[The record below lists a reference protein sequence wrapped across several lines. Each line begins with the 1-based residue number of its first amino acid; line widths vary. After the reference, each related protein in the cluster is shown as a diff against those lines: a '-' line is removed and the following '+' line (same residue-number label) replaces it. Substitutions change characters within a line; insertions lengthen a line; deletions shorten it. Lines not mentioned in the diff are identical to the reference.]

1 MALIIQKQFSL
12 NYEVTGG
19 FCRITKAGSMVVNG
33 QSVNYGNSV
42 RVTTTN
48 IIDSDIDPE
57 TGVANTRQEVLNLK
71 ILCQTPQEAGQI
83 VNTLKPLLAKGEP
96 IYFNGGLPSR
106 KQDGSIEVVVEMPKL
121 TKASK

>member
-19 FCRITKAGSMVVNG
+19 ICRITKAGTAVFNG

-42 RVTTTN
+42 RVVTTN
-48 IIDSDIDPE
+48 IIEGDIDPE
-57 TGVANTRQEVLNLK
+57 TNAPSTRQEILNLK
-71 ILCQTPQEAGQI
+71 ILCQTPLEAGQI
-83 VNTLKPLLAKGEP
+83 VNTLNPLLAKGEP
-96 IYFNGGLPSR
+96 IYFSGGLPSR

>member
-12 NYEVTGG
+12 NYEVIGG
-19 FCRITKAGSMVVNG
+19 FCRITKAGTMLTHG
-33 QSVNYGNSV
+33 QNVSYGNSV
-42 RVTTTN
+42 RVVTTN
-48 IIDSDIDPE
+48 IIEGDIDPD
-57 TGVANTRQEVLNLK
+57 TGVASTKQEILNFK

-83 VNTLKPLLAKGEP
+83 ANTLNPLLAKHEP

-106 KQDGSIEVVVEMPKL
+106 KKDGSLEVVVEMPKL

>member
-121 TKASK
+121 TKSSK

>member
-1 MALIIQKQFSL
+1 ML
-12 NYEVTGG
+12 TH
-19 FCRITKAGSMVVNG
+19 G
-33 QSVNYGNSV
+33 QNVSYGNSV

-83 VNTLKPLLAKGEP
+83 ANTLNPLLAKGEP
-96 IYFNGGLPSR
+96 IYFSGGLLSR

>member
-12 NYEVTGG
+12 NYEVIGG
-19 FCRITKAGSMVVNG
+19 FCRITKAGTAVFNG
-33 QSVNYGNSV
+33 QSINYGNSV

-48 IIDSDIDPE
+48 IIEGDIDPE
-57 TGVANTRQEVLNLK
+57 TNAISTRQEILNLK

-83 VNTLKPLLAKGEP
+83 VNTLNPLLAKGEP
-96 IYFNGGLPSR
+96 IYFSGGLPSR

-121 TKASK
+121 TKSSK

>member
-19 FCRITKAGSMVVNG
+19 FCRITKAGSMVADG
-33 QSVNYGNSV
+33 QTVNYGNSV

-48 IIDSDIDPE
+48 IIDSDIYPD
-57 TGVANTRQEVLNLK
+57 TGVASTKQEILNFK

-83 VNTLKPLLAKGEP
+83 ANTLNPLLAKGEP

-106 KQDGSIEVVVEMPKL
+106 KKDGSLEVVVEMPKL

>member
-19 FCRITKAGSMVVNG
+19 ICRITKAGSMVVNG

-71 ILCQTPQEAGQI
+71 ILCQTPLEAGQI
-83 VNTLKPLLAKGEP
+83 ANTLNPLLAKHEP

-106 KQDGSIEVVVEMPKL
+106 KQDGSIEVVVEMPKV
-121 TKASK
+121 TKAGK

>member
-96 IYFNGGLPSR
+96 IYFNGGLPSK
-106 KQDGSIEVVVEMPKL
+106 KQDGSIEVTVEMPKF
-121 TKASK
+121 TKPSK

>member
-83 VNTLKPLLAKGEP
+83 ANTLNPLLAKHEP

-106 KQDGSIEVVVEMPKL
+106 KKDGSLEVVVEMPKL

>member
-12 NYEVTGG
+12 NSEVIGG
-19 FCRITKAGSMVVNG
+19 FCRITKAGTMLTHGHKVM
-33 QSVNYGNSV
+33 YGNSV

-96 IYFNGGLPSR
+96 IYFSGGLPSR

-121 TKASK
+121 AKASK

>member
-12 NYEVTGG
+12 NYEVIGG
-19 FCRITKAGSMVVNG
+19 FCRITKAGTAVFNG
-33 QSVNYGNSV
+33 QSINYGNSV

-48 IIDSDIDPE
+48 IIEGDIDPE
-57 TGVANTRQEVLNLK
+57 TNAPSTRQEILNLK
-71 ILCQTPQEAGQI
+71 ILCQTPLEAGQI
-83 VNTLKPLLAKGEP
+83 VNTLNPLLAKGEP
-96 IYFNGGLPSR
+96 IYFSGGLPSR

>member
-19 FCRITKAGSMVVNG
+19 ICRITKAGSMVVNG

-48 IIDSDIDPE
+48 IIEGDIDPE

-83 VNTLKPLLAKGEP
+83 VNTLNPLLAKGEP
-96 IYFNGGLPSR
+96 IYFSGGLPSR

-121 TKASK
+121 AKASK

>member
-19 FCRITKAGSMVVNG
+19 ICRITKEGSMVVNG

-83 VNTLKPLLAKGEP
+83 VNTFKPLLAKGEP

>member
-12 NYEVTGG
+12 NYEVIGG
-19 FCRITKAGSMVVNG
+19 FCRITKAGTAVFNG
-33 QSVNYGNSV
+33 QSINYGNSV

-48 IIDSDIDPE
+48 IIEGDIDPE
-57 TGVANTRQEVLNLK
+57 TNAPSTRQEILNLK

-83 VNTLKPLLAKGEP
+83 VNTLNPLLAKGET
-96 IYFNGGLPSR
+96 IYFSGGLPSR

>member
-19 FCRITKAGSMVVNG
+19 ICRITKAGTAVFNG
-33 QSVNYGNSV
+33 QSINYGNSV
-42 RVTTTN
+42 RVVTTN
-48 IIDSDIDPE
+48 IIEGDIDPE
-57 TGVANTRQEVLNLK
+57 TNAPSTRQEILNLK
-71 ILCQTPQEAGQI
+71 ILCQTPLEAGQI
-83 VNTLKPLLAKGEP
+83 VNTLNPLLAKGEP
-96 IYFNGGLPSR
+96 IYFSGGLPSR

>member
-19 FCRITKAGSMVVNG
+19 ICRITKAGTAVFNG

-42 RVTTTN
+42 RVVTTN
-48 IIDSDIDPE
+48 IIEGDIDPD
-57 TGVANTRQEVLNLK
+57 TGVASTKQEILNFK

-83 VNTLKPLLAKGEP
+83 ANTLNPLLAKGEP

-106 KQDGSIEVVVEMPKL
+106 KKDGSLEVVVEMPKL

>member
-19 FCRITKAGSMVVNG
+19 ICRITKAGTMLTHG
-33 QSVNYGNSV
+33 QNVSYGNSV

>member
-19 FCRITKAGSMVVNG
+19 ICRITKAGSMVVNG

-83 VNTLKPLLAKGEP
+83 VNTLNPLLAKHEP

-106 KQDGSIEVVVEMPKL
+106 KKDGSLEVVVEMPKL

>member
-106 KQDGSIEVVVEMPKL
+106 KKDGSLEVVVEMPKL
-121 TKASK
+121 TKSSK

>member
-12 NYEVTGG
+12 NYEVIGG
-19 FCRITKAGSMVVNG
+19 FCRITKAGTAVFNG

-42 RVTTTN
+42 RVVTTN
-48 IIDSDIDPE
+48 IIEGDIDPE
-57 TGVANTRQEVLNLK
+57 TGVASTRQEILNLK
-71 ILCQTPQEAGQI
+71 ILCQSPQEAGQI
-83 VNTLKPLLAKGEP
+83 VNTLNPLLAKGET

>member
-19 FCRITKAGSMVVNG
+19 ICRITKAGTAVFNG

-42 RVTTTN
+42 RVVTTN
-48 IIDSDIDPE
+48 IIEGDIDPE
-57 TGVANTRQEVLNLK
+57 TNAPSTRQEILNLK
-71 ILCQTPQEAGQI
+71 ILCQTPLEAGQI
-83 VNTLKPLLAKGEP
+83 VNTLNPLLAKGET
-96 IYFNGGLPSR
+96 IYFSGGLPSR

>member
-19 FCRITKAGSMVVNG
+19 ICRITKAGTAVFNG
-33 QSVNYGNSV
+33 QSINYGNSV

-48 IIDSDIDPE
+48 IIEGDIDPE
-57 TGVANTRQEVLNLK
+57 TNAPSTRQEILNLK
-71 ILCQTPQEAGQI
+71 ILCQTPLEAGQI
-83 VNTLKPLLAKGEP
+83 VNTLNPLLAKHEP
-96 IYFNGGLPSR
+96 IYFSGGLPSR

>member
-19 FCRITKAGSMVVNG
+19 ICRITKAGSMVVNG

-121 TKASK
+121 TKAGK

>member
-12 NYEVTGG
+12 KYDVTGG
-19 FCRITKAGSMVVNG
+19 ICRITKAGSMVVNG